1 MTSRAQRA
9 SAFNI
14 DFDPDR
20 EQIVKLLCED
30 HVGTY
35 VLPFQCVRRDGQWF
49 NAQNGVRVE
58 AAVIGWCE
66 WTAPRFA
73 RPMQGARLR
82 DAMQTAPADPGPPL
96 SSV

>member
-14 DFDPDR
+14 DFDPDL
-20 EQIVKLLCED
+20 EQVVKLLCED

-49 NAQNGVRVE
+49 NAQNGIRVE
-58 AAVIGWCE
+58 AAVIGWCDWPASRE
-66 WTAPRFA
+66 G
-73 RPMQGARLR
+73 RPTPGPRLR
-82 DAMQTAPADPGPPL
+82 NLPNVMPDSAPPL
-96 SSV
+96 RPV